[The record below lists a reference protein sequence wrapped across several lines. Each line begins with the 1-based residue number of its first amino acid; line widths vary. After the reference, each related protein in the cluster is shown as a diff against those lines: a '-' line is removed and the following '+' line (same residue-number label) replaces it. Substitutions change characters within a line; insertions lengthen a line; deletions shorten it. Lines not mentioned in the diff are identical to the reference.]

1 MDEKLEALMR
11 LLVSYGRVAV
21 GYSGGVDSTF
31 LAAVC
36 ARCMPGVAVL
46 VHLDTPF
53 IGTPERSSFER
64 EAERFG
70 LPVLAI
76 TLDPLSDPDVAAND
90 ADRCYRCKRAGFAR
104 IVDVAREHGCPVVLD
119 GSNADDAGDFRPGM
133 RALAELGVRSPL
145 METGWRKSEEREL
158 LRAWGHPVWDMPAG
172 ACLATRI
179 PCGERLSTEKLEV
192 VRACEDHLHDL
203 GLEQVRVRLQEGR
216 AQVSAASADLARL
229 ARIDGCSRTSDGKG
243 VALSPKLL
251 DALKSCGA
259 REVNECATP
268 YIHGALSASEKP
280 LP

>member
-36 ARCMPGVAVL
+36 ARCMPGDAVL

-70 LPVLAI
+70 LPVLTI
-76 TLDPLSDPDVAAND
+76 PLDPLSDPDVAAND

-104 IVDVAREHGCPVVLD
+104 ILDIAREHGCPVVLD

-179 PCGERLSTEKLEV
+179 PCGETLTARKLEV
-192 VRACEDHLHDL
+192 VRACEDLLHGR
-203 GLEQVRVRLQEGR
+203 GLRQVRARLIGGALRIE
-216 AQVSAASADLARL
+216 AASEELPALGDAVAGGVELDGDLVAALLERGASAVDPL
-229 ARIDGCSRTSDGKG
+229 A
-243 VALSPKLL
+243 V
-251 DALKSCGA
+251 
-259 REVNECATP
+259 P
-268 YIHGALSASEKP
+268 YAHGGMNAAS
-280 LP
+280 